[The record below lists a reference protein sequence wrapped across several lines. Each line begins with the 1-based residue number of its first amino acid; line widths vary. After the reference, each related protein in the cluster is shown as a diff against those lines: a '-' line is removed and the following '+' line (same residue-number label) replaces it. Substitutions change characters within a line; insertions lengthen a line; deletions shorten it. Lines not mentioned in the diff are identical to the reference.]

1 MKRGSDTWS
10 KRNWPK
16 WGVFERGDDIWQ
28 KTLFGGTLYGL
39 PTVHN
44 EIYKIE
50 TE

>member
-1 MKRGSDTWS
+1 MKRGSGISS
-10 KRNWPK
+10 KTNRPK
-16 WGVFERGDDIWQ
+16 WGLFEGGDDIWQ